1 MTLRNLGPV
10 REAAIRIAPLTVF
23 IGPGNT
29 GKSYAATAVHSLI
42 RAVGREK
49 RLLSAGTAAGFDARP
64 GPASIRTLAACK
76 KSIDAGLGAVLDA
89 FNADKSASVPA
100 RMSDA
105 IARHCLTSIL
115 ADGLTSEITRNMPS
129 GPQGLVRFGCKS
141 MQIDVANGSHASV
154 LKWGKTTDVSIRA
167 ISPIVQTLVEDEGA
181 GVDPLLARM
190 PRDPED
196 PIEYTM
202 SNWMA
207 NNQLRRHLPQVCYVP
222 ITRKIFSGMA
232 EASYYLPASRS
243 GILNAYRTVLDGAIR
258 SLSGAAGD
266 HTGTGSMPGTTVDF
280 LADLVKMTEE
290 KGALFALGEEM
301 EQSILRGRIGM
312 RKASKIAAPEI
323 VFKYRGSSVPIQS
336 ASSSVSELAPL
347 ILYLKHAV
355 QPSDLLVI
363 EEPEAHLHPASQAL
377 LAKFIVRMVRAG
389 LYVLA
394 TTHSEILLE
403 EFSKCL
409 EAGQLSDDSKRT
421 IFGDPLAYL
430 LPGEVAPY
438 SFSMDDR
445 GWSTAREIQHSGD
458 DGIDEG
464 EFIRVHE
471 ELHDEAAR
479 MEDIKSSIIGDAW
492 DDSKA

>member
-49 RLLSAGTAAGFDARP
+49 RFLSAGTTAGFNARP
-64 GPASIRTLAACK
+64 GPASMRTLAACK
-76 KSIDAGLGAVLDA
+76 KSIDGGLGAVLDA
-89 FNADKSASVPA
+89 FNADKSASMPA
-100 RMSDA
+100 RMSDT
-105 IARHCLTSIL
+105 IARHCLTSML
-115 ADGLTSEITRNMPS
+115 TDGLTSEIARNMPS

-141 MQIDVANGSHASV
+141 MQIGIANGSHASV
-154 LKWGKTTDVSIRA
+154 LRWGKTTGVSIRG

-181 GVDPLLARM
+181 GSDHLLAQM
-190 PRDPED
+190 PQDPAD
-196 PIEYTM
+196 PIVYKM

-207 NNQLRRHLPQVCYVP
+207 DNQLRRHLPRACYVP
-222 ITRKIFSGMA
+222 IMRKIFFGMP
-232 EASYYLPASRS
+232 EASHYLPASRS

-258 SLSGAAGD
+258 SLSGAAGEIS
-266 HTGTGSMPGTTVDF
+266 HTRSMPGTIVDF
-280 LADLVKMTEE
+280 MADLVKMTGK
-290 KGALFALGEEM
+290 KGALFDLGAEM
-301 EQSILRGRIGM
+301 ERSILRGRIDL
-312 RKASKIAAPEI
+312 RKASEIAAPEI
-323 VFKYRGSSVPIQS
+323 IFRYKGRDVPFQS

-355 QPSDLLVI
+355 QPSDLVVI
-363 EEPEAHLHPASQAL
+363 EEPEAHLHPASQAI
-377 LAKFIVRMVRAG
+377 LAKLMVKMVRAG
-389 LYVLA
+389 LYVLT

-421 IFGDPLAYL
+421 IFGDPLVYL

-438 SFSMDDR
+438 SFSMDRR

-464 EFIRVHE
+464 EFIKVYE
-471 ELHDEAAR
+471 ALHDEAAK
-479 MEDIKSSIIGDAW
+479 MEDIKSSIIGDGW
-492 DDSKA
+492 DD